1 MRNIELL
8 VFILVIVTALARL
21 ADRVRLPY
29 PILLVLAGMG
39 LGMVPGLPPV
49 VLAPDLVFFVFLPPL
64 LYASAWNTSWP
75 DFKAARRPIVLLAL
89 GCVLFST
96 TLVAVVAHFLLPGF
110 GWATAF
116 VLGAIVSPPDA
127 VAAAAATAGLALP
140 KRVTTILEG
149 ESLVND
155 ATGLIAYRYAVAAV
169 LTGQFGLWQAG
180 AQLVWVAVAGIA
192 IGLAV
197 GGALYQV
204 HRSSTHNTVVDS
216 SLTLLTPYL
225 AYLLAEEAHVSSVL
239 AVVAAGLFLSRRSAR
254 LFAPAGRL
262 QVYAVWNT
270 VTFLLNGIVFILIGL
285 QLPTLLAGLGNTS
298 YWALAGYAG
307 LISLAVVVSRLL
319 WVYPATYLPYW
330 LSRRIRAREPHPPL
344 ATVTVV
350 AWAGMRGVVS
360 LAAAL
365 SLPLLLPSGAAFPQR
380 SLILLLTFAVIFVT
394 LVGQGLSLKPLIN
407 GLHLK
412 ADDSAAQEEL
422 DLRVLLAT
430 RTANFLNSPAASQA
444 PTEVLSR
451 MKTRYELRL
460 YRLQNRMAGIV
471 ASRLDE
477 KPITQFQE
485 LQAAVIQFERS
496 VIEQLRQTATIG
508 EESLRKLE
516 NELDLEE
523 ARLALD
529 RQ

>member
-1 MRNIELL
+1 
-8 VFILVIVTALARL
+8 VTALARL

-29 PILLVLAGMG
+29 PVLLVLAGIG
-39 LGMVPGLPPV
+39 LGLVPELPPV

-64 LYASAWNTSWP
+64 LYAAAWNTSWP
-75 DFKAARRPIVLLAL
+75 DFKAARRPIGLLAL

-96 TLVAVVAHFLLPGF
+96 TLVAVVAHVLLPGF

-127 VAAAAATAGLALP
+127 VAAAAATTGLSLP

-155 ATGLIAYRYAVAAV
+155 ATGLTAFRYAVAAV
-169 LTGQFGLWQAG
+169 ATGQFGLWQAG
-180 AQLVWVAVAGIA
+180 AQLVWVAVGGLA

-197 GGALYQV
+197 GWILYQV
-204 HRSSTHNTVVDS
+204 HRSSVHNTVIDI

-254 LFAPAGRL
+254 LFTPAGRL

-285 QLPTLLAGLGNTS
+285 QLPTLLAGLGSIS
-298 YWALAGYAG
+298 YGALAGYAA
-307 LISLAVVVSRLL
+307 LISLAVIVSRLL
-319 WVYPATYLPYW
+319 WVFPATYVPFW
-330 LSRRIRAREPHPPL
+330 LSRRIRTQEPRPSL

-350 AWAGMRGVVS
+350 AWTGMRGVVS

-365 SLPLLLPSGAAFPQR
+365 SLPMLLPSGAAFPQR

-394 LVGQGLSLKPLIN
+394 LVGQGLSLKPLIR
-407 GLHLK
+407 GLHLGPD
-412 ADDSAAQEEL
+412 ASAAQEEL

-430 RTANFLNSPAASQA
+430 RTANFLGSSLVAAQA
-444 PTEVLSR
+444 PADVLVR
-451 MKTRYELRL
+451 MKTRYEQRL
-460 YRLQNRMAGIV
+460 SGLQKRV
-471 ASRLDE
+471 DDSPASRTDE
-477 KPITQFQE
+477 RILTQFQE
-485 LQAAVIQFERS
+485 LQAVVIQFERG

-508 EESLRKLE
+508 EDALRKLE

-523 ARLALD
+523 ALLTLYRP
-529 RQ
+529 